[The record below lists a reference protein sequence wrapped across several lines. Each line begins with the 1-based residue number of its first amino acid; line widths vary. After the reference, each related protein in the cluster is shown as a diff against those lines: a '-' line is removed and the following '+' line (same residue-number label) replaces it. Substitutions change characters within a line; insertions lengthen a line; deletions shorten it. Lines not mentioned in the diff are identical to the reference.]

1 MPVYWLFLLL
11 ALLPFKSFAQIEI
24 PAIQVQATK
33 SAKVFN
39 FGSSSSFSEEDLT
52 LRPQTDL
59 KHIID
64 SVPGVIS
71 NQNGGPGGRVSF
83 FIRGTESRHVSFTLD
98 GLKLND
104 VSGVDRQFDAA
115 FLTSPILQELNVYKG
130 PQAVLFG
137 SDALGG
143 LVDMRTRKGEKAPE
157 TRVNFFGGSFGT
169 VGGSLSSDWKT
180 HGNQGTLTYSANHSD
195 GISRLNK
202 KRFNAKEADS
212 SDISQATSSSRH
224 LWGKNQ
230 TDLLLSFVDGKN
242 ELDGATSDNSYDHST
257 NHQYLMQQKTS
268 HFFDKN
274 TAISLRNGLNRHQR
288 FIHTLAQGSQSY
300 AGDSVQN
307 ELLIENKNSHIELMG
322 GIASEHEDVLLTQ
335 VDRSFDLN
343 SVFLQSLLKANGF
356 SFQAGGRI
364 EHHSRYGNFQTGSSG
379 IAYQFSRQKIFAQYS
394 QGFKAP
400 SLFQLYY
407 PIYGNR
413 NLVPERNQSWE
424 TGWKLEE
431 DLYGVSVTIF
441 RNTLSHLV
449 TFTSSGYRNQGDFIA
464 EGAEL
469 SGRLSV
475 SNFVFKPSLVQQNF
489 RKAETAV
496 LRRPQNMMSLQASWF
511 AVEGLE
517 FYSKISKYSARKDQ
531 NTDATPQTVKLNGFE
546 TVEVGAHYIS
556 GMNDYSV
563 QLVNLLNRDY
573 EELYGYSVM
582 PRSVFVGFGRRFL

>member
-1 MPVYWLFLLL
+1 MPVYWPFFLFTFLSLE
-11 ALLPFKSFAQIEI
+11 ALAQIQLA
-24 PAIQVQATK
+24 PIQVQATK

-39 FGSSSSFSEEDLT
+39 FGSSSHFSQEDLT
-52 LRPQTDL
+52 LRPQTNL
-59 KHIID
+59 KQFID

-143 LVDMRTRKGEKAPE
+143 LVDMRTRKGERAPE

-169 VGGSLSSDWKT
+169 VGGSLSSDWKAKK
-180 HGNQGTLTYSANHSD
+180 NQGTLTYSMNHSD

-202 KRFNAKEADS
+202 KRFHAKEADS

-224 LWGKNQ
+224 FWQKNQ
-230 TDLLLSFVDGKN
+230 TDLLLSFVNGKN

-268 HFFDKN
+268 HFLDKN
-274 TAISLRNGLNRHQR
+274 TALSLRNGLNRHQR
-288 FIHTLAQGSQSY
+288 FIHTRAQGAQTYSGNSI
-300 AGDSVQN
+300 QN
-307 ELLIENKNSHIELMG
+307 ELLMENKSRYAELMG
-322 GIASEHEDVLLTQ
+322 GLATEHEDVLLSQ

-343 SVFLQSLLKANGF
+343 SAFLQSLFKLKSF
-356 SFQAGGRI
+356 SFQAGGRL
-364 EHHSRYGNFQTGSSG
+364 EHHSRYGSFQTGSTG
-379 IAYQFSRQKIFAQYS
+379 IAYQLARHKFFTQYS

-413 NLVPERNQSWE
+413 NLVPERNHSWE

-431 DLYGVSVTIF
+431 DDYGLNVTIF
-441 RNTLSHLV
+441 KNKLSNLV
-449 TFTSSGYRNQGDFIA
+449 TFTSAGYRNQGDFIA
-464 EGAEL
+464 EGVEV
-469 SGRLSV
+469 SGRLTAS
-475 SNFVFKPSLVQQNF
+475 SFVFKPSFVQQNF
-489 RKAETAV
+489 RKQETVV
-496 LRRPQNMMSLQASWF
+496 LRRPQNMISLQASWF
-511 AVEGLE
+511 AVENLE
-517 FYSKISKYSARKDQ
+517 FYTKFSKFSARKDQ
-531 NTDATPQTVKLNGFE
+531 NTDLTPHTVKLNGFE
-546 TVEVGAHYIS
+546 TVDVGARYVD
-556 GMNDYSV
+556 GMNDYSF
-563 QLVNLLNRDY
+563 QIVNLLNREY